1 MHVDAFTSSR
11 LMAIDK
17 QPAVC
22 RIAIGEV
29 LRCIIVRQSCLWW
42 SPMSWLYLW
51 AGLELWSCCACHASH
66 PWEESTEV
74 ILLVDAKNV
83 FDLLKRQ
90 LALLNIHRI
99 CPSIAPI
106 LTNLYWEDANLYVQN
121 EAVISREVVMQG
133 NPLAMAM
140 FALGVTLI
148 IKQLN
153 LCHETWF
160 ADAWKHTEGSSSVLV
175 HNGPNCPQVRLP
187 SKPY

>member
-1 MHVDAFTSSR
+1 MQLWTMKENYSIQSSLTALMVLQAHQDWMQVLGKEFAPLSSTTWSPWVTVYLWLRSSSAQGR

-22 RIAIGEV
+22 PIAIGEV

-90 LALLNIHRI
+90 LALFNIHRI
-99 CPSIAPI
+99 CCSN
-106 LTNLYWEDANLYVQN
+106 T
-121 EAVISREVVMQG
+121 
-133 NPLAMAM
+133 
-140 FALGVTLI
+140 
-148 IKQLN
+148 
-153 LCHETWF
+153 H
-160 ADAWKHTEGSSSVLV
+160 
-175 HNGPNCPQVRLP
+175 
-187 SKPY
+187 